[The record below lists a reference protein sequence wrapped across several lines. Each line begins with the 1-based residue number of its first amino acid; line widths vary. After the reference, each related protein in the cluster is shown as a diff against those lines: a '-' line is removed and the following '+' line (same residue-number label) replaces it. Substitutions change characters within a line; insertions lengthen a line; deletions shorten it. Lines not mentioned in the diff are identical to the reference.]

1 MSGEDEGER
10 SDPESRPAGGSPP
23 CVAIV
28 GRPNV
33 GKSTLFNALA
43 GRSLSIEDPMA
54 GVTRDRLSFVL
65 RIEQTAI
72 ELVDTGGM
80 GLSDSTHLLEDVEA
94 QIDAALALADLAL
107 LVIDAK
113 QGLTAFD
120 RQAAERLRRLELPVI
135 VVANKVEGR
144 GDVGG
149 AGEAH
154 ALGFDEPLLVSAR
167 ERTGLGDLKAA
178 ILARLGDRA
187 GPAED
192 LPPDLVRL
200 AIMGRMNVG
209 KSTLVNALVEEQ
221 RVIVSPV
228 PGTTRDAVD
237 VPFEHGGRSFVA
249 IDTAGLRKDKTISDS
264 VEFYSQA
271 RALRSLRRAGVV
283 LLMID
288 ATEEVGRIDRVLAGA
303 AQEQA
308 VPCIIVVNKWDL
320 ARDRATTQAYVE
332 YLRQTLSGLATAP
345 IAFISALERDNLA
358 PLLDLAAQLHDQA
371 GLRVGTGELNRALQ
385 RASEKRRPKPVSGRI
400 GKIYYGT
407 LVGTHPPTV
416 RLFVNEP
423 ALFDDSWRR
432 YLMHELQELLPW
444 SEVPLRLE
452 FQPRARDSARP
463 RD

>member
-1 MSGEDEGER
+1 MSV
-10 SDPESRPAGGSPP
+10 PP
-23 CVAIV
+23 CVVIA

-33 GKSTLFNALA
+33 GKSSLFNALA
-43 GRSLSIEDPMA
+43 GRRLSIEDPMA

-65 RIEQTAI
+65 RLDEGEAI

-80 GLSDSTHLLEDVEA
+80 GLSDTTHLLDDVEA
-94 QIDAALALADLAL
+94 QIEAALELADLVL

-113 QGLTAFD
+113 EGVTPFD
-120 RQAAERLRRLELPVI
+120 REAAERLRRHGLPVL

-144 GDVGG
+144 GDIGG

-154 ALGFDEPLLVSAR
+154 ALGFGEPVLVSAR
-167 ERTGLGDLKAA
+167 ERTGMTELKQQ
-178 ILARLGDRA
+178 ILQRLGDVA
-187 GPAED
+187 PAEEP
-192 LPPDLVRL
+192 PPDLVRL

-209 KSTLVNALVEEQ
+209 KSTLVNALVDQ
-221 RVIVSPV
+221 PRVIVSPV

-237 VPFEHGGRSFVA
+237 VPFERVGRRFVA
-249 IDTAGLRKDKTISDS
+249 IDTAGLRKDRSISDS

-288 ATEEVGRIDRVLAGA
+288 STEQVGRIDRELAGA
-303 AQEQA
+303 AQERA

-320 ARDRATTQAYVE
+320 ARDRATTEAYVE
-332 YLRQTLSGLATAP
+332 YLQKTLPGLASAP
-345 IAFISALERDNLA
+345 IAFISALERLNLD
-358 PLLDLAAQLHDQA
+358 PLLELAAQLHDQSGA
-371 GLRVGTGELNRALQ
+371 RVGTGELNRALQ
-385 RASEKRRPKPVSGRI
+385 RAAEKRRPKPVGGRI
-400 GKIYYGT
+400 GKVYYGT
-407 LVGTHPPTV
+407 LVATHPPTV

-432 YLMHELQELLPW
+432 YLMHELQDLLPW

-452 FQPRARDSARP
+452 FQSRTRDSGGARD
-463 RD
+463 

>member
-1 MSGEDEGER
+1 MN
-10 SDPESRPAGGSPP
+10 APP
-23 CVAIV
+23 CVVIV

-33 GKSTLFNALA
+33 GKSSLFNALA
-43 GRSLSIEDPMA
+43 GRRLSIEDPMA

-65 RIEQTAI
+65 RVDDRAI

-80 GLSDSTHLLEDVEA
+80 GLSDTTHLLEDVEA
-94 QIDAALALADLAL
+94 QIAAALALADLVL
-107 LVIDAK
+107 LVVDAK
-113 QGLTAFD
+113 EGLTPFD
-120 RQAAERLRRLELPVI
+120 REAADRLRRLDLPVL

-149 AGEAH
+149 AGEAN
-154 ALGFDEPLLVSAR
+154 ALGFGEPIPVSAR
-167 ERTGLGDLKAA
+167 ERTGLTDLMAQ
-178 ILARLGDRA
+178 ILERLGDNVA
-187 GPAED
+187 PAEEF
-192 LPPDLVRL
+192 PPDLVRL

-209 KSTLVNALVEEQ
+209 KSTLVNALAGES

-237 VPFEHGGRSFVA
+237 VPFERGGRRFVA

-288 ATEEVGRIDRVLAGA
+288 STEEVGRIDRVLAGA
-303 AQEQA
+303 AQERA

-320 ARDRATTQAYVE
+320 ARDRATTEAYVE
-332 YLRQTLSGLATAP
+332 YLHKTLPGLASAP
-345 IAFISALERDNLA
+345 IAFISALERLNLD

-371 GLRVGTGELNRALQ
+371 GTKVGTGELNRALQ
-385 RASEKRRPKPVSGRI
+385 RAAEKRRPKPVSGRV
-400 GKIYYGT
+400 GKVFYGT
-407 LVGTHPPTV
+407 LVATHPPTV

-423 ALFDDSWRR
+423 ALFDDAWRR
-432 YLMHELQELLPW
+432 YLMHELQDLLPW

-452 FQPRARDSARP
+452 FRARSRDP
-463 RD
+463 RGEA

>member
-1 MSGEDEGER
+1 MSRDAET
-10 SDPESRPAGGSPP
+10 SDPEARPAGGHPP
-23 CVAIV
+23 CVVIV

-43 GRSLSIEDPMA
+43 GRRLSIEDPMA

-65 RIEQTAI
+65 RIDERAI

-80 GLSDSTHLLEDVEA
+80 GLSDTTHLLEDVEA
-94 QIDAALALADLAL
+94 QIAAALALADLVL

-113 QGLTAFD
+113 EGVTPFD
-120 RQAAERLRRLELPVI
+120 REAAERLRPLGLPVL

-149 AGEAH
+149 AGEAN
-154 ALGFDEPLLVSAR
+154 ALGFGEPIPVSAR
-167 ERTGLGDLKAA
+167 ERTGMTDLKAQ
-178 ILARLGDRA
+178 ILARLGDDVA
-187 GPAED
+187 PAED
-192 LPPDLVRL
+192 LPADLVRL

-209 KSTLVNALVEEQ
+209 KSTLVNALVDEP
-221 RVIVSPV
+221 RVIVSAV

-237 VPFEHGGRSFVA
+237 VPFEHAGRQFVA

-283 LLMID
+283 LLLID

-320 ARDRATTQAYVE
+320 ARDRATTEAYVD
-332 YLRQTLSGLATAP
+332 YLHKTLPGLASAP
-345 IAFISALERDNLA
+345 IAFISALERLNLD
-358 PLLDLAAQLHDQA
+358 PLLELAAQLHDQA
-371 GLRVGTGELNRALQ
+371 GARVGTGELNRALQ
-385 RASEKRRPKPVSGRI
+385 RAAEKRSPKPMGGRI
-400 GKIYYGT
+400 GRIYYGT

-423 ALFDDSWRR
+423 ELFDDSWRR
-432 YLMHELQELLPW
+432 YLVHELQDLLAWP
-444 SEVPLRLE
+444 EVPLRLE
-452 FQPRARDSARP
+452 FRSRTRDSGGERG
-463 RD
+463 

>member
-1 MSGEDEGER
+1 MS
-10 SDPESRPAGGSPP
+10 APP
-23 CVAIV
+23 CVVIA

-33 GKSTLFNALA
+33 GKSSLFNALA
-43 GRSLSIEDPMA
+43 GRRLSIEDPMA

-65 RIEQTAI
+65 RLDEGEAI

-80 GLSDSTHLLEDVEA
+80 GLSDTTHLLDDVEA
-94 QIDAALALADLAL
+94 QIEAALELADLVL

-113 QGLTAFD
+113 EGVTPFD
-120 RQAAERLRRLELPVI
+120 HEAAERLRRHGLPVL

-144 GDVGG
+144 GDIGG

-154 ALGFDEPLLVSAR
+154 ALGFGEPVLVSAR
-167 ERTGLGDLKAA
+167 ERTGMTELKQQ
-178 ILARLGDRA
+178 ILQRLGDVA
-187 GPAED
+187 PAEEP
-192 LPPDLVRL
+192 PPDLVRL

-209 KSTLVNALVEEQ
+209 KSTLVNALVDQ
-221 RVIVSPV
+221 PRVIVSSV

-237 VPFEHGGRSFVA
+237 VPFERVGRRFVA
-249 IDTAGLRKDKTISDS
+249 IDTAGLRKDRSISDS

-288 ATEEVGRIDRVLAGA
+288 STEQVGRIDRELAGA
-303 AQEQA
+303 AQERA

-320 ARDRATTQAYVE
+320 ARDRATTEAYVE
-332 YLRQTLSGLATAP
+332 YLQKTLPGLASAP
-345 IAFISALERDNLA
+345 IAFISALERLNLD
-358 PLLDLAAQLHDQA
+358 PLLELAAQLHDQSGA
-371 GLRVGTGELNRALQ
+371 RVGTGELNRALQ
-385 RASEKRRPKPVSGRI
+385 RAAEKRRPKPVGGRI
-400 GKIYYGT
+400 GKVYYGT
-407 LVGTHPPTV
+407 LVATHPPTV

-432 YLMHELQELLPW
+432 YLMHELQDLLPW

-452 FQPRARDSARP
+452 FQSRTRDSGGARD
-463 RD
+463 

>member
-1 MSGEDEGER
+1 MSFEDSYADTEA
-10 SDPESRPAGGSPP
+10 RPAGGNPP
-23 CVAIV
+23 CVVIV

-43 GRSLSIEDPMA
+43 GRRLSIEDPMA

-65 RIEQTAI
+65 RIDDRAI

-80 GLSDSTHLLEDVEA
+80 GLSDTTHLLDDVEA
-94 QIDAALALADLAL
+94 QIDAALALADLVL

-113 QGLTAFD
+113 EGVTAFD
-120 RQAAERLRRLELPVI
+120 RVAAERLRKLDLPVL

-149 AGEAH
+149 AGEAN
-154 ALGFDEPLLVSAR
+154 ALGFGEPIPVSAK
-167 ERTGLGDLKAA
+167 ERTGLIDLKAK
-178 ILARLGDRA
+178 ILAQLGDA
-187 GPAED
+187 LALAED
-192 LPPDLVRL
+192 LPEDLVRM

-209 KSTLVNALVEEQ
+209 KSTLVNALVDEQ
-221 RVIVSPV
+221 RVIVSHV

-237 VPFEHGGRSFVA
+237 VPFEHNGRPFIA

-320 ARDRATTQAYVE
+320 ARDRATTETYVD
-332 YLRQTLSGLATAP
+332 YLRKTLSGLQTAP
-345 IAFISALERDNLA
+345 IAFISALERHNLS
-358 PLLDLAAQLHDQA
+358 PLLDLAAQLHDKA
-371 GLRVGTGELNRALQ
+371 GARVGTGELNRALR
-385 RASEKRRPKPVSGRI
+385 RATEKRSPKAVGGRI
-400 GKIYYGT
+400 GKVYYGT
-407 LVGTHPPTV
+407 LVSTHPPTV

-432 YLMHELQELLPW
+432 YLMHELQELLEY
-444 SEVPLRLE
+444 SEVPLRIE
-452 FQPRARDSARP
+452 FQPRTRDAERE
-463 RD
+463 RE

>member
-1 MSGEDEGER
+1 MN
-10 SDPESRPAGGSPP
+10 APP
-23 CVAIV
+23 CVVIV

-33 GKSTLFNALA
+33 GKSSLFNALA
-43 GRSLSIEDPMA
+43 GRRLSIEDPMA

-65 RIEQTAI
+65 RVDDRAI

-80 GLSDSTHLLEDVEA
+80 GLSDTTHLLDDVEA
-94 QIDAALALADLAL
+94 QIAAALALADLVL
-107 LVIDAK
+107 LVVDAK
-113 QGLTAFD
+113 EGVTPFD
-120 RQAAERLRRLELPVI
+120 REAADRLRRLDLPVL

-149 AGEAH
+149 AGEAN
-154 ALGFDEPLLVSAR
+154 ALGFGEPLPVSAR
-167 ERTGLGDLKAA
+167 ERTGLTDLMAQ
-178 ILARLGDRA
+178 ILERLGDA
-187 GPAED
+187 VAPFEE

-209 KSTLVNALVEEQ
+209 KSTLVNALAGES

-237 VPFEHGGRSFVA
+237 VPFERGGRRFVA

-288 ATEEVGRIDRVLAGA
+288 STEEVGRIDRVLAGA
-303 AQEQA
+303 AQERA
-308 VPCIIVVNKWDL
+308 VPSIIVVNKWDL
-320 ARDRATTQAYVE
+320 ARDRATTEAYVE
-332 YLRQTLSGLATAP
+332 YLHKTLPGLASAP
-345 IAFISALERDNLA
+345 IAFISALERLNLDA
-358 PLLDLAAQLHDQA
+358 LLELAAQLHDQA
-371 GLRVGTGELNRALQ
+371 GTKVATGPLNRALQ
-385 RASEKRRPKPVSGRI
+385 RAAEKRRPKPVGGRV
-400 GKIYYGT
+400 GKIFYGT
-407 LVGTHPPTV
+407 LVATHPPTV

-432 YLMHELQELLPW
+432 YLMHELQDLLPW

-452 FQPRARDSARP
+452 FQSRSRDSSGES
-463 RD
+463 

>member
-1 MSGEDEGER
+1 MSRDSEA
-10 SDPESRPAGGSPP
+10 SDPEARPAGGHPP
-23 CVAIV
+23 CVVIV

-33 GKSTLFNALA
+33 GKSSLFNALA
-43 GRSLSIEDPMA
+43 GRRLSIEDPMA

-65 RIEQTAI
+65 RLDDGEAI

-80 GLSDSTHLLEDVEA
+80 GLSDTTHLLDDVEA
-94 QIDAALALADLAL
+94 QIEAALELADLVL

-113 QGLTAFD
+113 EGVTPFD
-120 RQAAERLRRLELPVI
+120 KEAADRLRKLGLPVI

-154 ALGFDEPLLVSAR
+154 ALGFGEPVLVSAR
-167 ERTGLGDLKAA
+167 ERTGLTDLKQR
-178 ILARLGDRA
+178 ILDELGDA
-187 GPAED
+187 VAPAED
-192 LPPDLVRL
+192 LPADLVRL

-209 KSTLVNALVEEQ
+209 KSTLVNALVGES

-237 VPFEHGGRSFVA
+237 VPFERAGRQFVA

-288 ATEEVGRIDRVLAGA
+288 STEEVGRIDRVLAGA
-303 AQEQA
+303 AQERA
-308 VPCIIVVNKWDL
+308 VPSIIVVNKWDL
-320 ARDRATTQAYVE
+320 ARDRATTEAYVE
-332 YLRQTLSGLATAP
+332 YLHKTLPGLAGAP
-345 IAFISALERDNLA
+345 IAFISALERLNLD
-358 PLLDLAAQLHDQA
+358 PLLELAAQLHDQA
-371 GLRVGTGELNRALQ
+371 GTKVATGPLNRALQ
-385 RASEKRRPKPVSGRI
+385 RAAEKRRPKPTGGRV
-400 GKIYYGT
+400 GKIFYGT
-407 LVGTHPPTV
+407 LVATHPPTV
-416 RLFVNEP
+416 RLFVNDP

-432 YLMHELQELLPW
+432 YLMHELQDLLPW
-444 SEVPLRLE
+444 TEVPLRLE
-452 FQPRARDSARP
+452 FQSRTREPRGGEE
-463 RD
+463 